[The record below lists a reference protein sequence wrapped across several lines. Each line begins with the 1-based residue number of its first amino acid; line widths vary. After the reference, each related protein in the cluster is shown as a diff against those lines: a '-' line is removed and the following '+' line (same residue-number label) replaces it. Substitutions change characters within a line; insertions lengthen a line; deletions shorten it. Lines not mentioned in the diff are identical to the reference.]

1 MSPVQLTYGLSE
13 AAPSRTAAN
22 PHIGSSQLINQINY
36 NMAFEVRL
44 EEYLKATY
52 HSQRTGWEKEND
64 QGAVSE
70 AVLSISFSC
79 SHYER
84 PVPNKLL

>member
-1 MSPVQLTYGLSE
+1 
-13 AAPSRTAAN
+13 
-22 PHIGSSQLINQINY
+22 
-36 NMAFEVRL
+36 MAFEVRL

-79 SHYER
+79 SHHEQH
-84 PVPNKLL
+84 VPNKLL